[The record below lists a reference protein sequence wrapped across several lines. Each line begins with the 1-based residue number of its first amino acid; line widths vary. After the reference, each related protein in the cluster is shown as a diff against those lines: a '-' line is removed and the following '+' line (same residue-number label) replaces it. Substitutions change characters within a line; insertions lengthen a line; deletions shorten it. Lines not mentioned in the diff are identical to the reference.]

1 MLFTIIVSGSVLF
14 VLPEHSYNEIAVFG
28 ITITLLSTLT
38 ASLLQGNWYVYLV
51 IFGFSVCGILGIEY
65 FNLLNMS
72 LISTQL
78 LMSQFS
84 VNALVVSLVVAY
96 QGYKTLLPIKDKSI
110 L

>member
-1 MLFTIIVSGSVLF
+1 
-14 VLPEHSYNEIAVFG
+14 
-28 ITITLLSTLT
+28 
-38 ASLLQGNWYVYLV
+38 
-51 IFGFSVCGILGIEY
+51 
-65 FNLLNMS
+65 MS

>member
-1 MLFTIIVSGSVLF
+1 MASKDQ
-14 VLPEHSYNEIAVFG
+14 
-28 ITITLLSTLT
+28 TLLPGRVATGAIYLYLRSRG
-38 ASLLQGNWYVYLV
+38 SGVLQGNWYVYLV

-65 FNLLNMS
+65 LNLLNMS